1 MVNDETVLS
10 RLSRAIARRKIS
22 MDPEYTRTLTPE
34 RVLADSV

>member
-22 MDPEYTRTLTPE
+22 VDHEDTRTLTPDITTN
-34 RVLADSV
+34 R